1 MPSQAST
8 SRFIVSLIEYIIS
21 LPNAEERKQLV
32 ADLVTSGKLASAD
45 RQELIQNAI
54 QKALNG
60 NKTVSNWIGGFSEAH
75 PDKLKSV
82 IEPLLGNFEAKQVT
96 KLEELTK
103 LELMV
108 IPIRLVILKFGSSL
122 LR

>member
-21 LPNAEERKQLV
+21 LPNAEEWKQLV

-45 RQELIQNAI
+45 RQGLMQNAI

-60 NKTVSNWIGGFSEAH
+60 NKAVTNWIGGFSEAH
-75 PDKLKSV
+75 PDELKSV
-82 IEPLLGNFEAKQVT
+82 IEPLLGNFEAKQVA

-108 IPIRLVILKFGSSL
+108 SPLDL
-122 LR
+122 